1 MNRNTGLTRL
11 LLILNIFP
19 ALILGLVCVIAY
31 YPIDPLPL
39 LDVLGLITPVL
50 VSVNLMFLL
59 YWGFQRRWYVLV
71 PFIPL
76 LIGFLSFGSIYQI
89 NTQSNDA
96 HFDKEISI
104 LSYNVKGFS
113 SYNRHD
119 SPNIVDDKIIEF
131 VKEQDPDII
140 CFQEFSW
147 IRARQVSHYPFKY
160 WTPFSS
166 KRVKQAI
173 FSKFPIVGNGSLDL
187 PNTSNNAIY
196 ADIVYE
202 KDTLRVYNIHLESYW
217 IRSFRSLLKKNAGV
231 DFLKRLQYTASKHRE
246 QARILQGHREKS
258 PYPSIFCGDFNQ
270 TPYSPSYKIL
280 NSGMQDSF
288 RERGQGWGTT
298 FIRNI
303 ISARIDFILAD
314 SKAFE
319 VLEHRNFDLRASDH
333 LPVMARLDLKSDQ

>member
-1 MNRNTGLTRL
+1 MYQTAYGTGKT
-11 LLILNIFP
+11 
-19 ALILGLVCVIAY
+19 A
-31 YPIDPLPL
+31 
-39 LDVLGLITPVL
+39 
-50 VSVNLMFLL
+50 
-59 YWGFQRRWYVLV
+59 
-71 PFIPL
+71 
-76 LIGFLSFGSIYQI
+76 
-89 NTQSNDA
+89 
-96 HFDKEISI
+96 
-104 LSYNVKGFS
+104 
-113 SYNRHD
+113 
-119 SPNIVDDKIIEF
+119 
-131 VKEQDPDII
+131 
-140 CFQEFSW
+140 
-147 IRARQVSHYPFKY
+147 
-160 WTPFSS
+160 
-166 KRVKQAI
+166 QAI
-173 FSKFPIVGNGSLDL
+173 FSKFPITSNGSLDF
-187 PNTSNNAIY
+187 PNTGNNAIY

-231 DFLKRLQYTASKHRE
+231 DFLKKLQYTAGKHRE
-246 QARILQGHREKS
+246 QARMLQAHREKS

-270 TPYSPSYKIL
+270 TPFSPSFQTL

>member
-19 ALILGLVCVIAY
+19 ALILVLVCVIAY

-96 HFDKEISI
+96 HFDKDISI
-104 LSYNVKGFS
+104 LSYNVQGFS
-113 SYNRHD
+113 YYKGKIVSD
-119 SPNIVDDKIIEF
+119 SVSIEIMEF
-131 VKEQDPDII
+131 IKKQDPDII
-140 CFQEFSW
+140 CFQEFSR
-147 IRARQVSHYPFKY
+147 IRARQLKQYPFQY
-160 WTPFSS
+160 QTPYFSG
-166 KRVKQAI
+166 KTTQAI
-173 FSKFPIVGNGSLDL
+173 FSKYPIVGKGSLDF
-187 PNTSNNAIY
+187 PKSSNNALY
-196 ADIVYE
+196 VDLVYK
-202 KDTLRVYNIHLESYW
+202 KDTLRLYNIHLESYQ
-217 IRSFRSLLKKNAGV
+217 IHSFRSLLKKNAGV
-231 DFLKRLQYTASKHRE
+231 NFLKRLQYTASKHRE

-303 ISARIDFILAD
+303 ISARIDYIFAD